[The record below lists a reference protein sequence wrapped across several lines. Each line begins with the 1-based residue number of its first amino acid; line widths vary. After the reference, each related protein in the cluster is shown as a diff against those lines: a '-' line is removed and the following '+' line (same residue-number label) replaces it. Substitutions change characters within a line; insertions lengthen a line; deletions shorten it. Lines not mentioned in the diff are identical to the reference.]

1 MADDAFEPALREDLP
16 RGHGERAIVRGAECG
31 LFARWLKPE
40 EMQGQTWNPKGGLL
54 IGKRA
59 GRVIGWH

>member
-16 RGHGERAIVRGAECG
+16 RGHGERAIVRGAERG

-40 EMQGQTWNPKGGLL
+40 EMQGVGGGENPRISGGAC
-54 IGKRA
+54 GPDR
-59 GRVIGWH
+59 